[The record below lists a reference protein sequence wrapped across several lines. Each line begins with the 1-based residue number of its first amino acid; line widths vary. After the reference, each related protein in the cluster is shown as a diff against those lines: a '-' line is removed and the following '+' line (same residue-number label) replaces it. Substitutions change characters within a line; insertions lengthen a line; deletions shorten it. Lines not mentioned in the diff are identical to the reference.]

1 MNRFVLLRQWR
12 WRTESSQYAIYL
24 ENIPKDNPTP
34 ASSQSTWC
42 VDELVP
48 MVDGRYAKSPGRG
61 IILASEKILGSTIVE
76 FIDGVWGA
84 NFLDDTPIED
94 DFLTLIEILMAE
106 WGNKDTKTQGLISQ
120 DYLPQEPITRDLM
133 NDWFPYFHKV
143 RPFKKITLKDI
154 ATKTQYTYDYVRELH
169 SRYVKSLEE

>member
-1 MNRFVLLRQWR
+1 MIITARICHLEAVVVNVIKSINYPGSIENFRALMNRFVLLRQWR

-120 DYLPQEPITRDLM
+120 DYLP
-133 NDWFPYFHKV
+133 
-143 RPFKKITLKDI
+143 
-154 ATKTQYTYDYVRELH
+154 
-169 SRYVKSLEE
+169 